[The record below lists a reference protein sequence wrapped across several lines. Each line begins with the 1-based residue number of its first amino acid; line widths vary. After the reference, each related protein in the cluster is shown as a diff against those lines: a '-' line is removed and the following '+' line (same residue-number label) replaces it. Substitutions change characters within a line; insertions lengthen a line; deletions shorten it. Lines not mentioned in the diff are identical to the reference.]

1 MSTAAKVY
9 FVALMF
15 CILFWIAVVVFI
27 KTNI

>member
-1 MSTAAKVY
+1 VSFATKAY
-9 FVALMF
+9 FVAIVF